1 MPDSGNMSDAHRH
14 SAPPDPDPAWAFFL
28 DVDGTLLEF
37 AATPMEVHIQPDVQ
51 ALIRRFYQTAGG
63 AVALISGRRVADIDR
78 LFGSNASPVAGQHGI
93 ERRDATGRLHHHAPS
108 NNLAAIRASVET
120 LVASMPGILLEDK
133 GASIALH
140 YRRAPHLAPRLRRA
154 LRELVAAAGA
164 DIALQP
170 GKMVLEVKPAGRDKG
185 IAIREFMA
193 EAPFRGRTPAFVG
206 DDATD
211 EYGFALVNELGG
223 HSIKVGRG
231 ASIAGWRLRDVKAV
245 RAWLGRCKPAR
256 QDDAAAGAVRT

>member
-1 MPDSGNMSDAHRH
+1 MPDSGNMNGARRVSV
-14 SAPPDPDPAWAFFL
+14 PPDPDPAWAFFL
-28 DVDGTLLEF
+28 DVDGTLIEF
-37 AATPMEVHIQPDVQ
+37 AATPMEVRVQPDVQ
-51 ALIRRFYQTAGG
+51 ALIRRFYQAAGG

-78 LFGSNASPVAGQHGI
+78 LFGSNALPVAGQHGV

-108 NNLAAIRASVET
+108 GNLAAIKPSIET
-120 LVASMPGILLEDK
+120 LAASMPGVLMEDK

-140 YRRAPHLAPRLRRA
+140 YRRAPQLAPRLRRA
-154 LRELVAAAGA
+154 LRELVAAAGE

-170 GKMVLEVKPAGRDKG
+170 GKMVLEVRPAGRDKG
-185 IAIREFMA
+185 ITIREFMA
-193 EAPFRGRTPAFVG
+193 EPPFRGRMPAFVG

-231 ASIAGWRLRDVKAV
+231 ASVARWRLPDVRAV
-245 RAWLGRCKPAR
+245 RNWLRRCATAREDRAPGRAK
-256 QDDAAAGAVRT
+256 TT